1 MAIRYNKDKYACVKS
16 FKNEPLSQ
24 LTPWSKK
31 CKLYEGKDETPAP
44 SSHFGTP
51 SSPTPSLEMIT
62 FTTPSTCSKGK
73 GKAGKS
79 VWEDPAIAL
88 GWDHIVITVD
98 ELRGLSSIPSYELV
112 NCHIHKLV
120 QVFYSATF
128 YCWLSIYYWKNT
140 YLFHIQDIRSGKLTD
155 LLQSQLIT
163 FTM

>member
-1 MAIRYNKDKYACVKS
+1 MWRASRMSLCLSLLLGRRNAS
-16 FKNEPLSQ
+16 FMKE
-24 LTPWSKK
+24 KM
-31 CKLYEGKDETPAP
+31 KLLPP
-44 SSHFGTP
+44 SSLFGTP
-51 SSPTPSLEMIT
+51 SSPTPSFEMIT
-62 FTTPSTCSKGK
+62 FTTPSTCSKEK

-88 GWDHIVITVD
+88 GWDHIVITID

-140 YLFHIQDIRSGKLTD
+140 YLFRIQYIRSGKLTD
-155 LLQSQLIT
+155 LLHSQLIT